1 MEIDYDY
8 QVIDDFLDP
17 DEFKELQKN
26 TIYNTHF
33 PWFYNEGI
41 ASLTNTPSLWDFQF
55 VHSFYSDSLGQSP
68 ELKNLTALIEK
79 INPSRV
85 YRIKANLNPITDVTR
100 QSGWH
105 TDFGDELVCTTAVF
119 YLNKNN
125 GYTVFKNNE
134 RVESVP
140 NRLLM
145 FDSRLEHAGTSC
157 TDSNFRSV
165 INLNYSA

>member
-1 MEIDYDY
+1 MEIDYKY
-8 QVIDDFLDP
+8 QVIDNFLSNDA
-17 DEFKELQKN
+17 FYELQQK
-26 TIYNTHF
+26 TIYNTRF

-41 ASLTNTPSLWDFQF
+41 SGPVDSPILWDFQF
-55 VHSFYSDSLGQSP
+55 THLFYSDISGQSP

-125 GYTVFKNNE
+125 GCTVFKNNE